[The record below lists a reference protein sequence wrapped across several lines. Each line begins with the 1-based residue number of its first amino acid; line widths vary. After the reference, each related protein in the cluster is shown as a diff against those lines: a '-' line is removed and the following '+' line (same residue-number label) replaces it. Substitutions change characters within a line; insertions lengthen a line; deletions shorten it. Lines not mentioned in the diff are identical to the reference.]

1 MMANGFFAAIGAT
14 LRAFGS
20 RAGNEA
26 TDPTSVTWAHAAIAI
41 AIMLATQISTQMLPV
56 AMVAPQLLTELALPF
71 AISIAVQ
78 VVPFAVLVA
87 CAIWTKQSAR
97 LPMVVMLT
105 ALGLIVI
112 QLTALALSL
121 ASVRS
126 DAALVGVMAYMT
138 GRAARTMLGAS
149 IVGAIV
155 AGLVVAVGVVA
166 ASLLFYALPGS
177 EVAVAGAGAD

>member
-1 MMANGFFAAIGAT
+1 MTRSFFAAIGAT

-26 TDPTSVTWAHAAIAI
+26 TDPATVTWTHAALAV
-41 AIMLATQISTQMLPV
+41 ALMLAIQVATQMLPV
-56 AMVAPQLLTELALPF
+56 AMVAPELLADLALPF
-71 AISIAVQ
+71 AISVTVQ

-87 CAIWTKQSAR
+87 SAIWTKQQAR
-97 LPMVVMLT
+97 LPMVAMLV

-112 QLTALALSL
+112 QLTALTLSL
-121 ASVRS
+121 AGVRS

-138 GRAARTMLGAS
+138 GRAARTMLGVS
-149 IVGAIV
+149 IAGAIV

-166 ASLLFYALPGS
+166 ASMLFYALPGA
-177 EVAVAGAGAD
+177 EPAIAAAGAG